1 MINKVLAARTSALEA
16 IDQYLEGDN
25 NRSAWDMPAEIAKKR
40 GWTWAR
46 ESISGKEYAALML
59 MLNALVKE

>member
-1 MINKVLAARTSALEA
+1 MISKVLAARTSALEA

-25 NRSAWDMPAEIAKKR
+25 SRSAWDMPAEIARKR

-46 ESISGKEYAALML
+46 DSISGREYAALVIML
-59 MLNALVKE
+59 DMLVKE